1 VLLTVIQ
8 GSCAA
13 NGIGAHYRLA
23 ILCDKWEHPDNT
35 FAQTAQQDI
44 PMQGLNEFGFKAL
57 RLFVAVLD
65 HGSFSE
71 VARREGLAPSSIS
84 RQIQL
89 MEQALN
95 QQLLYRHTRAVTP
108 TEAGRMLGHHARL
121 VLVQLEEAEQALQ
134 EQQSEPSGLVRIN
147 APVVFGQRH
156 LTPWLGQLCERYPKL
171 QLDIQQTDTYVD
183 PLQEGAD
190 LLFRIGPLHDSSMQA
205 RILAPHR
212 FQVAAS
218 PAYLKRHGS
227 PKHPDELAAHQCLA
241 YKGVTGQ
248 QRWFFRKDQQDW
260 TPYSVTGPI
269 TGNHADT
276 LTQAAE
282 QGLGLV
288 MFPSWLIGEAVRNGT
303 LVPVLGDYQLSN
315 SLEPQ
320 QIAVLWP
327 GSRRLSVKVRTVIDF
342 YVECFGVVPY
352 WDRP

>member
-1 VLLTVIQ
+1 M
-8 GSCAA
+8 
-13 NGIGAHYRLA
+13 H
-23 ILCDKWEHPDNT
+23 
-35 FAQTAQQDI
+35 
-44 PMQGLNEFGFKAL
+44 GLNELGFKAL

-71 VARREGLAPSSIS
+71 VARRENVAPSSIS

-89 MEQALN
+89 MEQALSL
-95 QQLLYRHTRAVTP
+95 QLLYRHTRAVTP
-108 TEAGRMLGHHARL
+108 TEAGLMLGDHARL

-134 EQQSEPSGLVRIN
+134 EQQSEPNGLVRIN

-171 QLDIQQTDTYVD
+171 QLDIQQTDSYVA

-190 LLFRIGPLHDSSMQA
+190 LLFRIGPLQDSSMQA
-205 RILAPHR
+205 RILAPQR

-218 PAYLKRHGS
+218 PAYLERHGT
-227 PKHPDELAAHQCLA
+227 PQHPDNLKAHQCLA
-241 YKGVTGQ
+241 YKGVTGL
-248 QRWFFRKDQQDW
+248 QRWFFRKGQRDW
-260 TPYSVTGPI
+260 TPYSVKGPI
-269 TGNHADT
+269 TGNHAET

-288 MFPSWLIGEAVRNGT
+288 MFPSWLIGETVRNGT
-303 LVPVLGDYQLSN
+303 LVPVLGEYQVSN

-342 YVECFGVVPY
+342 FVECFGEVPY
-352 WDRP
+352 WDRPFN

>member
-1 VLLTVIQ
+1 
-8 GSCAA
+8 
-13 NGIGAHYRLA
+13 
-23 ILCDKWEHPDNT
+23 
-35 FAQTAQQDI
+35 
-44 PMQGLNEFGFKAL
+44 MQGLNQFGFKAL

-89 MEQALN
+89 MEQALS

-134 EQQSEPSGLVRIN
+134 EQRSEPSGLVRIN

-171 QLDIQQTDTYVD
+171 QLDIQQTDSYVD

-190 LLFRIGPLHDSSMQA
+190 LLFRIGTLHDSSMQA

-218 PAYLKRHGS
+218 PAYLERRGT
-227 PKHPDELAAHQCLA
+227 PRHPDELVSHQCLA
-241 YKGVTGQ
+241 YKGVAGQ

-260 TPYSVTGPI
+260 VPYSVKGPI

-303 LVPVLGDYQLSN
+303 LVPVLEEYQVSN

-320 QIAVLWP
+320 QIAVLWL
-327 GSRRLSVKVRTVIDF
+327 R
-342 YVECFGVVPY
+342 
-352 WDRP
+352 

>member
-1 VLLTVIQ
+1 M
-8 GSCAA
+8 
-13 NGIGAHYRLA
+13 H
-23 ILCDKWEHPDNT
+23 
-35 FAQTAQQDI
+35 
-44 PMQGLNEFGFKAL
+44 GLNELGFKAL
-57 RLFVAVLD
+57 RLFVSVLD

-71 VARREGLAPSSIS
+71 VARREGVAPSSIS

-89 MEQALN
+89 MEQALS

-108 TEAGRMLGHHARL
+108 TEAGRVLGDHARR
-121 VLVQLEEAEQALQ
+121 VLVQLEEAEQALL

-156 LTPWLGQLCERYPKL
+156 LTPWLGQLWARYPKL
-171 QLDIQQTDTYVD
+171 QLDIQQTDSYVA

-190 LLFRIGPLHDSSMQA
+190 LLFRIGPLRDSSLQA
-205 RILAPHR
+205 RVLAPQR

-218 PAYLKRHGS
+218 PAYLKRHGT
-227 PKHPDELAAHQCLA
+227 PEHPDELTRHQCLA
-241 YKGVTGQ
+241 YKGVSGL
-248 QRWFFRKDQQDW
+248 QRWFFRKDTQPW
-260 TPYSVTGPI
+260 VPYSVKGPL

-288 MFPSWLIGEAVRNGT
+288 MFPSWLIGESVRNGT
-303 LVPVLGDYQLSN
+303 LVPVLGSYQVSN

-327 GSRRLSVKVRTVIDF
+327 GSRRLSVKVRTVIDYF
-342 YVECFGVVPY
+342 VECFGEVPY

>member
-1 VLLTVIQ
+1 M
-8 GSCAA
+8 
-13 NGIGAHYRLA
+13 H
-23 ILCDKWEHPDNT
+23 
-35 FAQTAQQDI
+35 
-44 PMQGLNEFGFKAL
+44 GLNELGFKAL

-71 VARREGLAPSSIS
+71 VARRENVAPSSIS

-89 MEQALN
+89 MEQALSL
-95 QQLLYRHTRAVTP
+95 QLLYRHTRAVTP
-108 TEAGRMLGHHARL
+108 TEAGRMLGDHARL
-121 VLVQLEEAEQALQ
+121 MLVQLEEAEQALQ

-171 QLDIQQTDTYVD
+171 QLDIQQTDSYVA

-190 LLFRIGPLHDSSMQA
+190 LLFRIGPLQDSSMQA
-205 RILAPHR
+205 RILAPQR

-218 PAYLKRHGS
+218 PAYLERHGT
-227 PKHPDELAAHQCLA
+227 PQHPDDLKAHQCLA
-241 YKGVTGQ
+241 YKGVAGL
-248 QRWFFRKDQQDW
+248 QRWFFRKGQRDW
-260 TPYSVTGPI
+260 TPYSVKGPI
-269 TGNHADT
+269 TGNHAET

-303 LVPVLGDYQLSN
+303 LVPVLSEYQVSN

-342 YVECFGVVPY
+342 FVECFGEVPY

>member
-1 VLLTVIQ
+1 M
-8 GSCAA
+8 
-13 NGIGAHYRLA
+13 H
-23 ILCDKWEHPDNT
+23 
-35 FAQTAQQDI
+35 
-44 PMQGLNEFGFKAL
+44 GLNELGFKAL

-71 VARREGLAPSSIS
+71 VARREGVAPSSIS

-134 EQQSEPSGLVRIN
+134 EQQSEPTGLVRIN

-156 LTPWLGQLCERYPKL
+156 LTPWLGKLCARYPKL
-171 QLDIQQTDTYVD
+171 QLDIQQTDHYVD

-190 LLFRIGPLHDSSMQA
+190 LLFRIGALHDSSMQG
-205 RILAPHR
+205 RVVAPQR
-212 FQVAAS
+212 FHVAAS
-218 PAYLKRHGS
+218 PAYLARQGT
-227 PKHPDELAAHQCLA
+227 PAHPHDLLQHQCLA
-241 YKGVTGQ
+241 YKGDAGV
-248 QRWFFRKDQQDW
+248 QRWFFRQGQDNW
-260 TPYSVTGPI
+260 VPYSVRGPL

-282 QGLGLV
+282 QGMGLV
-288 MFPSWLIGEAVRNGT
+288 MFPSWLIGEALRRGT
-303 LVPVLGDYQLSN
+303 LVQVLSDFQVSN

-320 QIAVLWP
+320 QIAILWP
-327 GSRRLSVKVRTVIDF
+327 GSRRLSVKVRAVIDF
-342 YVECFGVVPY
+342 FLERFGAVPY
-352 WDRP
+352 WDPS

>member
-1 VLLTVIQ
+1 M
-8 GSCAA
+8 
-13 NGIGAHYRLA
+13 H
-23 ILCDKWEHPDNT
+23 
-35 FAQTAQQDI
+35 
-44 PMQGLNEFGFKAL
+44 GLNDLGFKAL

-89 MEQALN
+89 MEQALS

-121 VLVQLEEAEQALQ
+121 VLAQLEEAEQALQ
-134 EQQSEPSGLVRIN
+134 EQQSEPGGLVRIN

-156 LTPWLGQLCERYPKL
+156 LTPWLGQLCELYPKL
-171 QLDIQQTDTYVD
+171 HLDIQQTDHYID
-183 PLQEGAD
+183 PLHEGAD

-212 FQVAAS
+212 FLVAAS
-218 PAYLKRHGS
+218 PAYLARHGT
-227 PKHPDELAAHQCLA
+227 PQHPQDLATHQCLA
-241 YKGVTGQ
+241 YKGAAGQ
-248 QRWFFRKDQQDW
+248 QRWFFRRDQKDW
-260 TPYSVTGPI
+260 TPYSVKGPI

-288 MFPSWLIGEAVRNGT
+288 MFPSWLIGEAVRSGT
-303 LVPVLGDYQLSN
+303 LVPVLKEYEASN
-315 SLEPQ
+315 SFEPQ

-342 YVECFGVVPY
+342 YLECFGAVPY
-352 WDRP
+352 WDRQ

>member
-1 VLLTVIQ
+1 M
-8 GSCAA
+8 
-13 NGIGAHYRLA
+13 H
-23 ILCDKWEHPDNT
+23 
-35 FAQTAQQDI
+35 
-44 PMQGLNEFGFKAL
+44 GLNELGFKAL

-65 HGSFSE
+65 QGSFSE

-89 MEQALN
+89 MEQALG

-108 TEAGRMLGHHARL
+108 TEAGRLLGEHARL

-156 LTPWLGQLCERYPKL
+156 LTPWLGQLCARYPKL
-171 QLDIQQTDTYVD
+171 QLDIQQTDSYVSA
-183 PLQEGAD
+183 LQEGAD
-190 LLFRIGPLHDSSMQA
+190 LLFRIGPMHDSSMQG

-218 PAYLKRHGS
+218 PAYLQRHGT
-227 PKHPDELAAHQCLA
+227 PQHPDDLAVHQCLA
-241 YKGVTGQ
+241 YKGVSGL
-248 QRWFFRKDQQDW
+248 QRWFFRKGQLPW
-260 TPYSVTGPI
+260 TPYTVKGPI

-303 LVPVLGDYQLSN
+303 LVPVLGEYQVSN

-342 YVECFGVVPY
+342 FVECFGEVPY
-352 WDRP
+352 WDL

>member
-1 VLLTVIQ
+1 MHGFNDL
-8 GSCAA
+8 
-13 NGIGAHYRLA
+13 
-23 ILCDKWEHPDNT
+23 
-35 FAQTAQQDI
+35 
-44 PMQGLNEFGFKAL
+44 GFKAL

-89 MEQALN
+89 MEQALS
-95 QQLLYRHTRAVTP
+95 QQLLYRHTRAVMP

-121 VLVQLEEAEQALQ
+121 VLAQLEEAEQALQ
-134 EQQSEPSGLVRIN
+134 EQQSEPGGLVRIN

-171 QLDIQQTDTYVD
+171 HLDIQQTDHYID
-183 PLQEGAD
+183 PLHEGAD

-212 FQVAAS
+212 FLVAAS
-218 PAYLKRHGS
+218 PTYLARHGT
-227 PKHPDELAAHQCLA
+227 PQHPQDLAAHQCLA
-241 YKGVTGQ
+241 YKGAAGQ
-248 QRWFFRKDQQDW
+248 QRWFFRRDQQDW
-260 TPYSVTGPI
+260 TPYSVKGPI

-288 MFPSWLIGEAVRNGT
+288 MFPTWLIGEAVRNGT
-303 LVPVLGDYQLSN
+303 LVPVLREYEASN
-315 SLEPQ
+315 SFEPQ

-342 YVECFGVVPY
+342 YLECFGAVPY
-352 WDRP
+352 WDRQ

>member
-1 VLLTVIQ
+1 MHGFNDL
-8 GSCAA
+8 
-13 NGIGAHYRLA
+13 
-23 ILCDKWEHPDNT
+23 
-35 FAQTAQQDI
+35 
-44 PMQGLNEFGFKAL
+44 GFKAL

-84 RQIQL
+84 RQIQQ
-89 MEQALN
+89 MEHALS
-95 QQLLYRHTRAVTP
+95 QQLLYRHTRAVSP

-171 QLDIQQTDTYVD
+171 QLDIQQTDSYVD

-218 PAYLKRHGS
+218 PAYLKRHGI
-227 PKHPDELAAHQCLA
+227 PQHPDDLANHQCLA

-260 TPYSVTGPI
+260 TPYSVKGPL

-276 LTQAAE
+276 LTQAAQ

-288 MFPSWLIGEAVRNGT
+288 MFPSWLIGEAVREGT
-303 LVPVLGDYQLSN
+303 LVPVLGEFQVSN

-342 YVECFGVVPY
+342 YVACFGVVPY

>member
-1 VLLTVIQ
+1 
-8 GSCAA
+8 
-13 NGIGAHYRLA
+13 
-23 ILCDKWEHPDNT
+23 
-35 FAQTAQQDI
+35 
-44 PMQGLNEFGFKAL
+44 MQGLNEFGFKAL

-212 FQVAAS
+212 FRVAAS

-260 TPYSVTGPI
+260 TPYPVTGPI

-303 LVPVLGDYQLSN
+303 LVPVLGDYQVSN

-327 GSRRLSVKVRTVIDF
+327 GSRRL
-342 YVECFGVVPY
+342 
-352 WDRP
+352 

>member
-1 VLLTVIQ
+1 M
-8 GSCAA
+8 
-13 NGIGAHYRLA
+13 H
-23 ILCDKWEHPDNT
+23 
-35 FAQTAQQDI
+35 
-44 PMQGLNEFGFKAL
+44 GLNELGFKAL

-156 LTPWLGQLCERYPKL
+156 LTPWLGQLCERFPKL
-171 QLDIQQTDTYVD
+171 QLDIQQTDHYID

-218 PAYLKRHGS
+218 PAYLKRHGT
-227 PKHPDELAAHQCLA
+227 PQRPEDLAAHQCLA
-241 YKGVTGQ
+241 YKGATGQ

-260 TPYSVTGPI
+260 APY
-269 TGNHADT
+269 
-276 LTQAAE
+276 
-282 QGLGLV
+282 
-288 MFPSWLIGEAVRNGT
+288 
-303 LVPVLGDYQLSN
+303 
-315 SLEPQ
+315 
-320 QIAVLWP
+320 
-327 GSRRLSVKVRTVIDF
+327 
-342 YVECFGVVPY
+342 
-352 WDRP
+352 

>member
-1 VLLTVIQ
+1 MHGFNDL
-8 GSCAA
+8 
-13 NGIGAHYRLA
+13 
-23 ILCDKWEHPDNT
+23 
-35 FAQTAQQDI
+35 
-44 PMQGLNEFGFKAL
+44 GFKAL

-84 RQIQL
+84 RQIQQ
-89 MEQALN
+89 MEHALS
-95 QQLLYRHTRAVTP
+95 QQLLYRHTRAVSP

-171 QLDIQQTDTYVD
+171 QLDIQQTDSYVD

-218 PAYLKRHGS
+218 PAYLKRHGI
-227 PKHPDELAAHQCLA
+227 PQHPDDLSNHQCLA

-260 TPYSVTGPI
+260 TPYSVKGPL

-276 LTQAAE
+276 LTQAAQ

-288 MFPSWLIGEAVRNGT
+288 MFPSWLIGEAVRAGT
-303 LVPVLGDYQLSN
+303 LVPVLGEFQVSN

-342 YVECFGVVPY
+342 YVACFGVVPY

>member
-1 VLLTVIQ
+1 MHGFNDL
-8 GSCAA
+8 
-13 NGIGAHYRLA
+13 
-23 ILCDKWEHPDNT
+23 
-35 FAQTAQQDI
+35 
-44 PMQGLNEFGFKAL
+44 GFKAL

-89 MEQALN
+89 MEQALS
-95 QQLLYRHTRAVTP
+95 QQLLYRHTRAVMP

-121 VLVQLEEAEQALQ
+121 VLAQLEEAEQALQ
-134 EQQSEPSGLVRIN
+134 EQQSEPGGLVRIN

-171 QLDIQQTDTYVD
+171 HLDIQQTDHYID
-183 PLQEGAD
+183 PLHEGAD

-212 FQVAAS
+212 FLVAAS
-218 PAYLKRHGS
+218 PAYLARYGA
-227 PKHPDELAAHQCLA
+227 PQHPQDLATHQCLA
-241 YKGVTGQ
+241 YKGAAGQ
-248 QRWFFRKDQQDW
+248 QRWFFRRDQQDW
-260 TPYSVTGPI
+260 TPYSVKGPI

-288 MFPSWLIGEAVRNGT
+288 MFPTWLIGEAVRNGT
-303 LVPVLGDYQLSN
+303 LVPVLREYEASN
-315 SLEPQ
+315 SFEPQ

-342 YVECFGVVPY
+342 YLECFGAVPY
-352 WDRP
+352 WDRQ

>member
-1 VLLTVIQ
+1 M
-8 GSCAA
+8 
-13 NGIGAHYRLA
+13 H
-23 ILCDKWEHPDNT
+23 
-35 FAQTAQQDI
+35 
-44 PMQGLNEFGFKAL
+44 GLNELGFKAL

-71 VARREGLAPSSIS
+71 VARREGVAPSSIS

-108 TEAGRMLGHHARL
+108 TEAGRMLGHHARR

-134 EQQSEPSGLVRIN
+134 EQQSEPTGLVRIN

-156 LTPWLGQLCERYPKL
+156 LTPWLGQLCARYPKL
-171 QLDIQQTDTYVD
+171 QLDIQQTDHYVD

-190 LLFRIGPLHDSSMQA
+190 LLFRIGALHDSSMQA
-205 RILAPHR
+205 RIIAPHR

-218 PAYLKRHGS
+218 PAYLKRHGTRNTPTSSRSTSAWRTKARRVNNAGFS
-227 PKHPDELAAHQCLA
+227 P
-241 YKGVTGQ
+241 
-248 QRWFFRKDQQDW
+248 RWRGLDALLDK
-260 TPYSVTGPI
+260 GPI

-288 MFPSWLIGEAVRNGT
+288 MFPSWLIGEAVREGT
-303 LVPVLGDYQLSN
+303 LVPVLGDYQVSN

-342 YVECFGVVPY
+342 FVECFGEIPY
-352 WDRP
+352 WDRA

>member
-1 VLLTVIQ
+1 M
-8 GSCAA
+8 
-13 NGIGAHYRLA
+13 Y
-23 ILCDKWEHPDNT
+23 
-35 FAQTAQQDI
+35 
-44 PMQGLNEFGFKAL
+44 GLNELGFKAL

-71 VARREGLAPSSIS
+71 VARREGVAPSSIS

-108 TEAGRMLGHHARL
+108 TEAGRTLGHHARL
-121 VLVQLEEAEQALQ
+121 LLVQLEEAEQALQ
-134 EQQSEPSGLVRIN
+134 EQQSEPTGLVRIN

-156 LTPWLGQLCERYPKL
+156 LTPWLGELCARYPKL
-171 QLDIQQTDTYVD
+171 QLDIQQTDHYVD

-190 LLFRIGPLHDSSMQA
+190 LLFRIGALHDSSMQA
-205 RILAPHR
+205 RIVAPHR

-218 PAYLKRHGS
+218 PAYLKRHGT
-227 PKHPDELAAHQCLA
+227 PQHPDQLAQHQCLA
-241 YKGVTGQ
+241 YKGASGQ
-248 QRWFFRKDQQDW
+248 QRWFFRRDGEDW
-260 TPYSVTGPI
+260 TPYTVRGPI

-276 LTQAAE
+276 LTQVAQ

-288 MFPSWLIGEAVRNGT
+288 MFPSWLIGEAVREGT
-303 LVPVLGDYQLSN
+303 LVPVLGEYQVSN

-342 YVECFGVVPY
+342 FVECFGEVPY